1 MTQEQT
7 KYIEV
12 FGYSGTNQM
21 FDMIVELLQGQIQAE
36 CDATISRDTLGE
48 ARIHAAGRAEGVSNF
63 LAALL
68 QLRQECRE
76 LNGSLN

>member
-1 MTQEQT
+1 MNQQQT

-21 FDMIVELLQGQIQAE
+21 FDLTIELLEDYLQAE
-36 CDATISRDTLGE
+36 YDAAVSRDTLGE
-48 ARIHAAGRAEGVSNF
+48 ARIHAAGRAEGVANVI
-63 LAALL
+63 AALV

>member
-1 MTQEQT
+1 MTQGQT

-21 FDMIVELLQGQIQAE
+21 FDLTIELLEDYLQAE
-36 CDATISRDTLGE
+36 YDSAVSRDTVGE
-48 ARIHAAGRAEGVSNF
+48 ARIHAAGRAEGVANVIS
-63 LAALL
+63 ALT

-76 LNGSLN
+76 LQGVS